1 MSATRYL
8 RLRRNC
14 IILVFVVILILQSAV
29 SSTPSLKTLGPGADA
44 PEFNLR
50 DSQALEHKFSRL
62 LGKKLTVIV
71 FWASWSRKSAEA
83 LTDMQQLYDKEAG
96 KGLSVV
102 GVNVEKQ
109 NMTGDDLKQAGATF
123 ARLGL
128 SYPNL
133 SDRNLETFHAYGVI
147 AVPTIVVIDKEVKIV
162 FEMSGYPLVKAGE
175 LRDYVQEYLG
185 GKSRAVQ
192 SRTSEGYQPQKRAV
206 RYFNLGLKAR
216 QSARTSGSAEN
227 YLKKAIE
234 ADPGFIRPYVAIAN
248 LYRQQGSSSK
258 AAEMLEKALAIEP
271 RSAPA
276 LFEFGLV
283 EVDAAQF
290 ETAADF
296 LHQAIEADEFFTPAY
311 YLLGYLAGREGDLKT
326 AELLFAKAR
335 EQNPMDYQLYRYKG
349 QMYEL
354 HGEVGEATA
363 SYRHSLEILLGLP

>member
-1 MSATRYL
+1 MSAIRYL

-14 IILVFVVILILQSAV
+14 IILVFAVILILQSAV
-29 SSTPSLKTLGPGADA
+29 NSTPSLKTLGPGADA

-50 DSQALEHKFSRL
+50 DSQAQEHKFSRL
-62 LGKKLTVIV
+62 LGEKLTVIV
-71 FWASWSRKSAEA
+71 FWASWSRKSEEA
-83 LTDMQQLYDKEAG
+83 LADMQQLYDKEAA

-109 NMTGDDLKQAGATF
+109 NMTEDDLKQAGATF

-133 SDRNLETFHAYGVI
+133 SDRSLETFHAYGVI
-147 AVPTIVVIDKEVKIV
+147 AVPTVVVIDKEVKIV

-175 LRDYVQEYLG
+175 LRDYVKEYLG
-185 GKSRAVQ
+185 GKPRAVQ
-192 SRTSEGYQPQKRAV
+192 SRKPEGYQPQKKAV

-216 QSARTSGSAEN
+216 QSARTADSAEK

-234 ADPGFIRPYVAIAN
+234 ADPGFIRPYVALAH
-248 LYRQQGSSSK
+248 LYRQLGSSLK
-258 AAEMLEKALAIEP
+258 ATEMLEKALAINP

-276 LFEFGLV
+276 LFESGLV
-283 EVDAAQF
+283 EADAAQF

-296 LHQAIEADEFFTPAY
+296 LHQTIEADEYFTPAY
-311 YLLGYLAGREGDLKT
+311 YLLGYLAGRDGDLKT
-326 AELLFAKAR
+326 AEVFFAKAK
-335 EQNPMDYQLYRYKG
+335 EQNPMDYKLYQYRG

-354 HGEVGEATA
+354 HGDVEEATA
-363 SYRHSLEILLGLP
+363 SYRHSLELLLGLP